1 MPINF
6 NDPGNQRFYAG
17 RNADESW
24 TGFMRETVGV
34 TNRRVADIGCGGG
47 IYSRA
52 LLGIG
57 AASVVGV
64 DYSEA
69 MLQGAAENCRGIDGV
84 TFAYGNAYCTGL
96 PESEFDMVLE
106 RALIH
111 HLGDLDACFKEAGRV
126 LKLGGELIVQDR
138 TPKDCLLPG
147 DSRHIRGYFFEK
159 YPRLIQA
166 ETARR
171 HPLSKV
177 RQALER
183 NGFHLKKTVSLWET
197 RRIYNDI
204 GELSKDLRARTG
216 RSLLFEL
223 DDKEL
228 SELIDYII
236 GRLPE
241 SAAPIVEQDRWT
253 VWVAVKK

>member
-6 NDPGNQRFYAG
+6 NDPGNQRIYAG
-17 RNADESW
+17 RNADDSW

-34 TNRRVADIGCGGG
+34 ANRRVADIGCGGG

-52 LLGIG
+52 LLGMG

-69 MLQGAAENCRGIDGV
+69 MLQGAAENCAGMDGISLV
-84 TFAYGNAYCTGL
+84 YGNAYCTDLCEG
-96 PESEFDMVLE
+96 EFDMVLE

-126 LKLGGELIVQDR
+126 LKPGGELIVQDR
-138 TPKDCLLPG
+138 TPEDCLLPG
-147 DSRHIRGYFFEK
+147 DSRHIRGHFFEK

-171 HPLSKV
+171 HPSSKV

-197 RRIYNDI
+197 RRIYDDI
-204 GELSKDLRARTG
+204 GGLSEDLRARTG

-223 DDKEL
+223 NDEEL
-228 SELIDYII
+228 SELIAYII
-236 GRLPE
+236 RKLPK
-241 SAAPIVEQDRWT
+241 STAPIVEQDRWT

>member
-6 NDPGNQRFYAG
+6 NDPGNQRIYAG

-52 LLGIG
+52 LLGLG
-57 AASVVGV
+57 AAGVVGV

-69 MLQGAAENCRGIDGV
+69 MLQGAAENCSGIKGISLV
-84 TFAYGNAYCTGL
+84 QGNAYCTGL

-111 HLGDLDACFKEAGRV
+111 HLGDLDACFKEAERI
-126 LKLGGELIVQDR
+126 LKPGGELIVQDR
-138 TPKDCLLPG
+138 TPEDCMLPG

-159 YPRLIQA
+159 YPRLILA

-171 HPLSKV
+171 HASSKV

-183 NGFHLKKTVSLWET
+183 NGFHLKKAVSLWET
-197 RRIYNDI
+197 RRIYDDI
-204 GELSKDLRARTG
+204 GELSEDLRARTG